1 MKKLMNNL
9 LPVCLLIGLQA
20 CGNADRNGRD
30 QAATEMTDSLSDTTQ
45 RAQAATADV
54 DLNGDGKVFAL
65 SAATGGMMEVE
76 AAGLALKRSKSK
88 IVKDFAAM
96 MQNDHKL
103 ANDELKKIADA
114 KGLQLAQTLPEE
126 MASHISEMN
135 SLEDRAFDVQY
146 MRMMINDHVKTMQLF
161 TDGSR
166 LADPELRAF
175 ALKTLPLIRKHYEYA
190 LKIGKGLNISNTGNG
205 DDLMGLSPAKVE
217 KK

>member
-1 MKKLMNNL
+1 MKKLLNNL
-9 LPVCLLIGLQA
+9 LPVCILIGLQA

-88 IVKDFAAM
+88 TVKDFAEM
-96 MQNDHKL
+96 MQDDHKL

-126 MASHISEMN
+126 MAGHISEMN

-146 MRMMINDHVKTMQLF
+146 MRMMINDHAKTMQLF

-175 ALKTLPLIRKHYEYA
+175 ALKTLPVIRKHYESA
-190 LKIGKGLNISNTGNG
+190 LKIGKGLNISNAGNG